1 MDAARRE
8 ALRILPELLEARL
21 DEAYLV
27 LVVVDGERRAVAEA
41 LRLAAKPPAARGV
54 EGEDP
59 DRPRRGAEHP
69 LEALPHLP
77 RRLVRE
83 RDREDLVR
91 LDAASA
97 DQVGDAVGEDARLSG
112 TRSGD
117 DEERSLGGQDGLA
130 LGLVEVREV
139 ALGSRDGH
147 AAMLPA
153 ARRSTFLVRRIT
165 CAVPSR

>member
-8 ALRILPELLEARL
+8 ALRVLPELLEARL

-41 LRLAAKPPAARGV
+41 LGLAAKHPAARGV

-91 LDAASA
+91 LDAARA
-97 DQVGDAVGEDARLSG
+97 DQVGDAVGEDARLPG
-112 TRSGD
+112 ARSGHD
-117 DEERSLGGQDGLA
+117 QEGALYGEDGLA
-130 LGLVEVREV
+130 LGVVEVCEV
-139 ALGSRDGH
+139 LLGGCDGH
-147 AAMLPA
+147 GPMLAAGPGGIA
-153 ARRSTFLVRRIT
+153 WRLV
-165 CAVPSR
+165 